1 MPIPMAAQGVIPS
14 LVTIFRS
21 LELLDAMMQDYV
33 EMSEPPRGSGGSVS

>member
-21 LELLDAMMQDYV
+21 LELLDATMADYV
-33 EMSEPPRGSGGSVS
+33 AVSEPGGGSGGSGS